1 MKYTFFCYEKEPF
14 IIHCVYTRFAPP
26 PITLLSAFSCP
37 PATAYVLKK
46 SPITTYF
53 HISFTS
59 V

>member
-1 MKYTFFCYEKEPF
+1 MKYTFFCCEKEPF

-37 PATAYVLKK
+37 PTAYVLKK